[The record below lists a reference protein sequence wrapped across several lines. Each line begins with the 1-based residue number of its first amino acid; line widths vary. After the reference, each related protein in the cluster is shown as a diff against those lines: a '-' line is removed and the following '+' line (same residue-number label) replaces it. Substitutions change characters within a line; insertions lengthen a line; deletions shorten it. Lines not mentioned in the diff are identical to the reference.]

1 MGAYP
6 TVVSREKL
14 FDRSVWSELVFG
26 NEVKSGRAWSMF
38 FGRIALGF
46 LFLWG
51 GISKVQVTLAG
62 GLATKGFLSG
72 ASVAGSPFA
81 GFFNGLS
88 GNMAVEW
95 LVVGGE
101 LAIGISI
108 VFGFLTRIGN
118 VSGALMM
125 LLFTIAMWPIAD
137 TAGANPLVDY
147 RVLYGLMFG
156 MFFFLRPGR
165 FLGVDGIVSRTFGK
179 NYPVINRVLG

>member
-1 MGAYP
+1 M
-6 TVVSREKL
+6 L
-14 FDRSVWSELVFG
+14 
-26 NEVKSGRAWSMF
+26 
-38 FGRIALGF
+38 FGRLALGF

-101 LAIGISI
+101 LAIGISL